1 MKARLY
7 VLEMAVKGQFTGNT
21 IQNSPEGLHN
31 TDKVQRMYLN
41 LDLRQQI
48 YEVLFDIIGDNILIW
63 NDILAQVCISDILD
77 KNRNME

>member
-1 MKARLY
+1 MPNK
-7 VLEMAVKGQFTGNT
+7 FTGNT

-63 NDILAQVCISDILD
+63 NDTLAQVCISDILD

>member
-1 MKARLY
+1 
-7 VLEMAVKGQFTGNT
+7 MAVKGQFTGGA
-21 IQNSPEGLHN
+21 IQNSCEGLHN

-63 NDILAQVCISDILD
+63 NDTLAQVCISDILD